1 MNVNDRN
8 ISEYSSPYII
18 AELSANHAGDLER
31 AKKSIEAV
39 AKSGISAVKIQTYT
53 PDTMTINSSLP
64 DFLVKE
70 GIWASRTH
78 DLYSE
83 AYTPFE
89 WHEKLF
95 SYANQWDYI
104 FYAF

>member
-8 ISEYSSPYII
+8 ISEYNSPYII

-64 DFLVKE
+64 DFLVKRRYL
-70 GIWASRTH
+70 GRP
-78 DLYSE
+78 
-83 AYTPFE
+83 YT
-89 WHEKLF
+89 L
-95 SYANQWDYI
+95 
-104 FYAF
+104 